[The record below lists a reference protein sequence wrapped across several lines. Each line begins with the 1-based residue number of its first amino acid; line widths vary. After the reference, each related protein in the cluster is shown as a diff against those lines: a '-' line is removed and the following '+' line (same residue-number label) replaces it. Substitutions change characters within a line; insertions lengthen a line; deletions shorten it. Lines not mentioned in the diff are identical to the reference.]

1 MSGFPVYC
9 KNISDRKIRIL
20 RIDFAAPAWQ
30 NAAINKHRKICL
42 IMKDF
47 WGCRKTPALHVSGRE
62 DRWKARSINV
72 KISLWR
78 VKSMFKKFSF
88 LVAASLVF
96 ALAMSPLAALA
107 KDRLAFSGGP
117 EGGTF
122 QYFSNGIATR
132 LSKNIDNLEVS
143 NMASAGSLENLRRVN
158 SGDADFGIVYS
169 GDTYLGRNGKLTQ
182 DTREYKNVKAMAYL
196 YGAPAH
202 LIVKA
207 DSGINKVED
216 LVGKRIAVGGPGSG
230 AAGAAQRFFTSLGLW
245 DKMNVEFIGYSKA
258 ASALGDNLI
267 DAMWVFA
274 GFPNSSVIQAAA
286 SNKIKLLNV
295 VEAGEK
301 AGFFKEYPFYT
312 NLTIPANTYSGVD
325 YDTPSFQDSALWVAG
340 DHVKDDVVY
349 KALAD
354 IYSKEGLG
362 YMVKVKST
370 AKAMSVEGGLSGVVT
385 PVHSGAQ
392 KFWEEKGLTINENQ
406 K

>member
-1 MSGFPVYC
+1 
-9 KNISDRKIRIL
+9 
-20 RIDFAAPAWQ
+20 
-30 NAAINKHRKICL
+30 
-42 IMKDF
+42 
-47 WGCRKTPALHVSGRE
+47 
-62 DRWKARSINV
+62 
-72 KISLWR
+72 
-78 VKSMFKKFSF
+78 MFKKISF
-88 LVAASLVF
+88 LIATSLVF
-96 ALAMSPLAALA
+96 ALVLGPMSAMA

-169 GDTYLGRNGKLTQ
+169 GDTYLGRHGKLTQ

-216 LVGKRIAVGGPGSG
+216 LAGKRVAVGGPGSG
-230 AAGAAQRFFTSLGLW
+230 AAGAAQRYFTSLGLW
-245 DKMNVEFIGYSKA
+245 DKMNVEFLGYSKA

-286 SNKIKLLNV
+286 SNKIKLLPL
-295 VEAGEK
+295 VEAGDK
-301 AGFFKEYPFYT
+301 AGFFTDYPFYT
-312 NLTIPANTYSGVD
+312 KLMIPANTYSGVD
-325 YDTPSFQDSALWVAG
+325 YDTYSFQDSALWVAG
-340 DHVKDDVVY
+340 DHVKADIVY
-349 KALAD
+349 SSLAD
-354 IYSKEGLG
+354 IFSKEGLG

-370 AKAMSVEGGLSGVVT
+370 AKAMSVDGGLSGIVT
-385 PVHSGAQ
+385 PVHPGAQ
-392 KFWEEKGLTINENQ
+392 KFWEEKGLTIKPEQ

>member
-1 MSGFPVYC
+1 
-9 KNISDRKIRIL
+9 
-20 RIDFAAPAWQ
+20 
-30 NAAINKHRKICL
+30 
-42 IMKDF
+42 
-47 WGCRKTPALHVSGRE
+47 
-62 DRWKARSINV
+62 
-72 KISLWR
+72 
-78 VKSMFKKFSF
+78 MFKKLSF
-88 LVAASLVF
+88 LVAVSLVC
-96 ALAMSPLAALA
+96 ALVLTPLAAMA

-143 NMASAGSLENLRRVN
+143 NMASAGSLENLRRLN

-182 DTREYKNVKAMAYL
+182 DTREYKNVKVMAYL

-216 LVGKRIAVGGPGSG
+216 LAGKRVAVGGPGSG
-230 AAGAAQRFFTSLGLW
+230 AAGAAQRYFTSLGLW
-245 DKMNVEFIGYSKA
+245 DKMKVEFLGYSKA

-286 SNKIKLLNV
+286 SNKIKLLDL

-301 AGFFKEYPFYT
+301 AGFFTDYPFYVR
-312 NLTIPANTYSGVD
+312 LAIPANTYSGVD
-325 YDTPSFQDSALWVAG
+325 RDTASFQDSALWVAG
-340 DHVKDDVVY
+340 DQVKDDVVY
-349 KALAD
+349 KALTD
-354 IYSKEGLG
+354 IYSKEGLA

-370 AKAMSVEGGLSGVVT
+370 AKAMSLESGLNGVVT
-385 PVHSGAQ
+385 PVHPGAI
-392 KFWEEKGLTINENQ
+392 KFWEEKGLTLTQDQ

>member
-1 MSGFPVYC
+1 
-9 KNISDRKIRIL
+9 
-20 RIDFAAPAWQ
+20 
-30 NAAINKHRKICL
+30 
-42 IMKDF
+42 
-47 WGCRKTPALHVSGRE
+47 
-62 DRWKARSINV
+62 
-72 KISLWR
+72 
-78 VKSMFKKFSF
+78 MFKKFSI
-88 LVAASLVF
+88 LVVASLAF
-96 ALAMSPLAALA
+96 ALILSPLAAMA

-132 LSKNIDNLEVS
+132 LSKNINDLEVS

-207 DSGINKVED
+207 DSGINEVAD
-216 LVGKRIAVGGPGSG
+216 LEGKRVAVGGPGSG
-230 AAGAAQRFFTSLGLW
+230 AAGAAQRYFTSLGLW

-286 SNKIKLLNV
+286 SNKIKLLPL
-295 VEAGEK
+295 VEAGDK
-301 AGFFKEYPFYT
+301 AGFFTDYPFYT
-312 NLTIPANTYSGVD
+312 KLMIPANTYSGVD
-325 YDTPSFQDSALWVAG
+325 YDTYSFQDSALWVAG
-340 DHVKDDVVY
+340 DHVKADVVY
-349 KALAD
+349 SSLAD
-354 IYSKEGLG
+354 IFSKEGLG

-370 AKAMSVEGGLSGVVT
+370 AKAMSVDGGLSGIVT
-385 PVHSGAQ
+385 PVHPGAQ
-392 KFWEEKGLTINENQ
+392 KFWEEKGLTIKSEQ